1 MGDRKLLQ
9 TEAVD
14 TFFRFMGLEPIEDYK
29 GAKIG
34 RRCICMTCNREVS
47 PQYNSMQQG
56 QGGCKYCA
64 PVGLR
69 RAEAGLLYLI
79 KHEEFRVL
87 KIGVSSGKARK
98 NRLKSHEKY
107 GWYLVHSWDMVNAGL
122 AEAIETAVLRHWRR
136 NLGAPPAMRKE
147 DMPQSGYS
155 ETVAMFY
162 VAEEDAVSTV
172 TLLIALMG
180 S

>member
-1 MGDRKLLQ
+1 MGARKVLPSEL
-9 TEAVD
+9 VD
-14 TFFRFMGLEPIEDYK
+14 ALFAAKELEPLEEYK
-29 GAKIG
+29 GASIA
-34 RRCICMTCNREVS
+34 RLCRCMKCDREVS
-47 PQYNSMQQG
+47 PQYNSLKSG

-64 PVGLR
+64 PVGLQ

-87 KIGVSSGKARK
+87 KNGVSSGKARK
-98 NRLKSHEKY
+98 NRLKSHEKH
-107 GWYLVHSWDMVNAGL
+107 GWHLVHSWDMVDAGL
-122 AEAIETAVLRHWRR
+122 AEMIETAVLRHWRR

-172 TLLIALMG
+172 TLLMELMG